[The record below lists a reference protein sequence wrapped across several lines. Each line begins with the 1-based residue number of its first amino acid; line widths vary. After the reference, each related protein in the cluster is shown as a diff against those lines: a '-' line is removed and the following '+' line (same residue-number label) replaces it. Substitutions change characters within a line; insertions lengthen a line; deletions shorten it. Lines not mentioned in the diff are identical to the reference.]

1 MVILG
6 IFAFQLFW
14 CIIWIC
20 MNGWGEW
27 KEGCNT
33 QKVLPGKAGG
43 QITCAVS
50 CHHTASAPQ
59 RMNHWYFLQW
69 GKDLSRGNRHPL
81 QMLHSVFS
89 RVFILPVLCF
99 RNTAVMVKPQ
109 TCPRTPCLA
118 PKLLFLPLTNTETPC
133 THLCAETRVKASFP
147 ERFPRVAASW
157 TRQDPYR
164 ELLISHLIKWGLQ
177 RQGSFVSC
185 HVDLS
190 FKDQGGRESIIQ
202 NMKEVVEIN
211 FSSHPFLEIDQV
223 DFEEYGNVFALW
235 KVYSLGALIP
245 KV

>member
-6 IFAFQLFW
+6 MFAFQLFW

-20 MNGWGEW
+20 TNGWREW

-33 QKVLPGKAGG
+33 QKDLPGKAGG
-43 QITCAVS
+43 QAMCAAS
-50 CHHTASAPQ
+50 RHHTASAPQ
-59 RMNHWYFLQW
+59 RLNHWYFLQW
-69 GKDLSRGNRHPL
+69 GKDLSRGNCSPL

-89 RVFILPVLCF
+89 IVFILPALCF
-99 RNTAVMVKPQ
+99 RGTGAMVKPQ

-118 PKLLFLPLTNTETPC
+118 PRLLFVPHTNTETPV
-133 THLCAETRVKASFP
+133 THLCAETGVKVSFP
-147 ERFPRVAASW
+147 EGCPRAATSW
-157 TRQDPYR
+157 TRQDPCR
-164 ELLISHLIKWGLQ
+164 EHLISRLIKWGLQ

-185 HVDLS
+185 HTDLS
-190 FKDQGGRESIIQ
+190 FKDQGGRETVIQ

-223 DFEEYGNVFALW
+223 DFEECGNIPALW
-235 KVYSLGALIP
+235 KVYWLGALIP